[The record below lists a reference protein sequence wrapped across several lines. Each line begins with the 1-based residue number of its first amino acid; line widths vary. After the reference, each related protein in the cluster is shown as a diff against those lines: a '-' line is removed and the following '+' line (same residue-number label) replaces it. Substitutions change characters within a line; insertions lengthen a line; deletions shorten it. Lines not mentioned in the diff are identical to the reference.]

1 MSHSPFVDTPE
12 PLSDRLRSART
23 RAGLS
28 VRQLAALANASEAT
42 IRNYEAGESN
52 PRPDIGARLEQALKV
67 DLGFGGLTS
76 NLYLSR
82 DTGPSLTEAPLQTLL
97 GEIADRDT
105 AAQAENRGL
114 REELR
119 AARAHIAD
127 LERRLSAQ
135 NGSPAGQS

>member
-1 MSHSPFVDTPE
+1 MDTPE

-76 NLYLSR
+76 SLFLSR
-82 DTGPSLTEAPLQTLL
+82 DRSPAISEVPLQALL
-97 GEIADRDT
+97 GEILDRDM
-105 AAQAENRGL
+105 AFQAERRGL

-119 AARAHIAD
+119 AAHARIAD
-127 LERRLSAQ
+127 LERRLSATQ